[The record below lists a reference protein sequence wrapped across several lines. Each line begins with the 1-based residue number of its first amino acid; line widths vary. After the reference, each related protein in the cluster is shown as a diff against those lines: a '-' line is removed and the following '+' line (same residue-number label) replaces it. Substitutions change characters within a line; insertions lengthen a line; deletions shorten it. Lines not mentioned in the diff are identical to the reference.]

1 MRLSSAAALCVLTL
15 SCLPAY
21 ADSHVFIVANQP
33 DGYGIDQCLA
43 NGEQCGASAA
53 RMYCKSH
60 QFAQAIAFHRIEN
73 DEITGAIPASTS
85 SPVPH
90 GDAYV
95 AITCQR

>member
-21 ADSHVFIVANQP
+21 ADSRVFIVANQP

-43 NGEQCGASAA
+43 SGERCGASAA
-53 RMYCKSH
+53 RMYCESH
-60 QFAQAIAFHRIEN
+60 QFARASSYHRIEN
-73 DEITGAIPASTS
+73 DEITGAIPALTG
-85 SPVPH
+85 SPIPH
-90 GDAYV
+90 GDSFV

>member
-15 SCLPAY
+15 SCVPAF

-43 NGEQCGASAA
+43 SGERCGASAA
-53 RMYCKSH
+53 RMYCESH
-60 QFAQAIAFHRIEN
+60 QFARASSYHRIEN
-73 DEITGAIPASTS
+73 DEITGAIPASTG